1 MELHDSSA
9 IASSILCSNWRPPSF
24 NHIAHT
30 VQAVKEMQQL
40 TEASE
45 DWEMSSHTT
54 AGDVGIKV

>member
-1 MELHDSSA
+1 MMIVIYYHK
-9 IASSILCSNWRPPSF
+9 
-24 NHIAHT
+24 HQT
-30 VQAVKEMQQL
+30 VQV